1 MEMQVTSPFDSTKT
15 CELVEH
21 VPTGEIV
28 RLYRDYFQTDVE
40 RFFKGIDKISIYRC
54 PVSQLEFFHPIGLDG
69 DSRFYEEL
77 SKGAW
82 YYQTER
88 WENKQ
93 SLSFIKSGDRV
104 LEIGSGSGFFGKYL
118 ADNVPGADYLGL
130 ELNEKAVKDGVASGI
145 RLIAEDSRTHSIKN
159 SGSYDVVC
167 SFQVFEHV
175 SNIKALYED
184 AIQLLRPGGYL
195 LVAVPNNDLAFLRRN
210 VMYSKVLNMPPHHVN
225 LFTPNSLSK
234 IGNLMG
240 LKVEKTL
247 KEPLMQL
254 NRDTYLY
261 NTVNRLFLGNNFI
274 TRAFWKLK
282 LHFILRP
289 IASLFNNFINGHTV
303 MVVYGKSQ

>member
-1 MEMQVTSPFDSTKT
+1 MQVTSPFDSTKT

-21 VPTGEIV
+21 VSTEEIV

-40 RFFKGIDKISIYRC
+40 RFFKQIDHISIYKC
-54 PVSQLEFFHPIGLDG
+54 PVSQLEFFYPIGLDG

-88 WENKQ
+88 WENNQ
-93 SLSFIKSGDRV
+93 SLSFIKPGESV

-118 ADNVPGADYLGL
+118 AEKFPGVNYLGL
-130 ELNEKAVKDGVASGI
+130 ELNEKAVKDGVESGV
-145 RLIAEDSRTHSIKN
+145 RLIAEDSRTHSLKN
-159 SGSYDVVC
+159 SGKYDVVC

-175 SNIKALYED
+175 SNIRALYED
-184 AIQLLRPGGYL
+184 AIKLLRPGGYL

-225 LFTPNSLSK
+225 LFTPKSLEN

-261 NTVNRLFLGNNFI
+261 NTVNRVFLGFSFF
-274 TRAFWKLK
+274 TKAFWKLK
-282 LHFILRP
+282 LHLILRP
-289 IASLFNNFINGHTV
+289 IANLCKNLINGHTV
-303 MVVYGKSQ
+303 MVVYRKPS

>member
-1 MEMQVTSPFDSTKT
+1 MQVTSPFDSSKI
-15 CELVEH
+15 CELVEQ

-28 RLYRDYFQTDVE
+28 RLYNDYFQTDVE
-40 RFFKGIDKISIYRC
+40 RFFKGIDRISIYKC
-54 PVSQLEFFHPIGLDG
+54 PVSQLEFFFPTGLDG
-69 DSRFYEEL
+69 DSWFYEEL

-93 SLSFIKSGDRV
+93 SLSFIKAGVRV

-118 ADNVPGADYLGL
+118 ADKVPGVNYLGL
-130 ELNEKAVKDGVASGI
+130 ELNEKAVKDGVDSGVQ
-145 RLIAEDSRTHSIKN
+145 LIAEDSRTHSIKHP
-159 SGSYDVVC
+159 GLYDVVC

-184 AIQLLRPGGYL
+184 AIQLLRPGGHL
-195 LVAVPNNDLAFLRRN
+195 LVAVPNNDVAFLRRN

-225 LFTPNSLSK
+225 LFTPKSLEN
-234 IGNLMG
+234 IGHLMG

-261 NTVNRLFLGNNFI
+261 NKVNHFFFGFNLF

-282 LHFILRP
+282 IHLVLRP
-289 IASLFNNFINGHTV
+289 IASLCKNYINGHTV
-303 MVVYGKSQ
+303 MVVYKKPE